1 MDKRSPASRERRI
14 TDGERA
20 PRPAAPNERILAPVA
35 VSLGRIS
42 RGPHLPTLVA
52 SSISREIA
60 HGRLGPGDQ
69 LPTEQAL
76 AATFGV
82 SRNVVREAIAR
93 LRLEGLVRSRQGSG
107 VFVSEQP
114 AHPVLMLD
122 GTPTPA
128 REAYRGLF
136 ELRHLL
142 EVKGA
147 ALAAER
153 RGVRDVQALR
163 RALAAMSGAPYGSRA
178 WLQGDLD
185 FHGAI
190 AEATRNAYLAQVVAL
205 VSERVRESI
214 LAAGGRRGSD
224 DMARATIGEHEQIL
238 MAIEAADADAAAQAM
253 RLHLAGAAE
262 RIGLRSSATAPGSG
276 RHQGSGRA
284 NVS

>member
-1 MDKRSPASRERRI
+1 MDKRSPARRER
-14 TDGERA
+14 
-20 PRPAAPNERILAPVA
+20 PPPAVA
-35 VSLGRIS
+35 GAQREARQATVSLGKIS

-60 HGRLGPGDQ
+60 EERLAPGDQ

-114 AHPVLMLD
+114 LHPVLMLD
-122 GTPTPA
+122 GTEMPG
-128 REAYRGLF
+128 REAYRDLF

-142 EVKGA
+142 EVESA
-147 ALAAER
+147 AFAAQR
-153 RGVRDVQALR
+153 REARDLDALR
-163 RALAAMSGAPYGSRA
+163 RALAAMSRAPYGSRA

-185 FHGAI
+185 FHRAI
-190 AEATRNAYLAQVVAL
+190 AEATRNVHLAQVLTL

-214 LAAGGRRGSD
+214 LAAGGQRGSD
-224 DMARATIGEHEQIL
+224 DVARVTIGEHERIL
-238 MAIEAADADAAAQAM
+238 RAVEAGDADAAAVAM
-253 RLHLAGAAE
+253 RRHLLGAGE
-262 RIGLRSSATAPGSG
+262 RLGLRPPV
-276 RHQGSGRA
+276 QGGDQDRST
-284 NVS
+284 